1 MKKYILIAFITSL
14 MFSQSENNGEPSDP
28 TFIILDSG
36 DSIRINKFEADI
48 TLQPMLKLDL
58 EFLDFDSTK
67 YDLNQV
73 NKLVDNEGNISLNRQ
88 SISMIN
94 ILQKCF
100 NTSTRLMVWYLI
112 LDRFF

>member
-14 MFSQSENNGEPSDP
+14 MFSQSENDGVPSYP

-48 TLQPMLKLDL
+48 TFQPMLKLDL

-73 NKLVDNEGNISLNRQ
+73 NKLVDSEGNISLNRQ

-100 NTSTRLMVWYLI
+100 NTSTRLMVWFLI

>member
-1 MKKYILIAFITSL
+1 
-14 MFSQSENNGEPSDP
+14 
-28 TFIILDSG
+28 
-36 DSIRINKFEADI
+36 
-48 TLQPMLKLDL
+48 MLKLDL

-73 NKLVDNEGNISLNRQ
+73 NKLVDSEGNISLNRQ